1 MKKNKII
8 FCNLLLLALI
18 NIGLLSKVNAQKN
31 DSNLVINKFVSEVRD
46 KKIFKTYH
54 RKSAIPKRVKKKLKA
69 INKEISFSNH
79 DDNYVFRDVVSWRDR
94 FHKRDILI
102 NIIKSDQIVIIN
114 YYHKWSFNRHAIL
127 RTLICLYDKN
137 DASVFVIRAVFTT
150 VFELYNCI
158 ISNNYDIWELEF
170 PDSKNT
176 YYF

>member
-1 MKKNKII
+1 MKAKHYLFI
-8 FCNLLLLALI
+8 FLI
-18 NIGLLSKVNAQKN
+18 LILFLKSNAQKN
-31 DSNLVINKFVSEVRD
+31 DSNIVINTFVSEVRD

-54 RKSAIPKRVKKKLKA
+54 RKSAIPNSVKKKLEA

-79 DDNYVFRDVVSWRDR
+79 DDNYVFRHEVSWRDR
-94 FHKRDILI
+94 FHKRDILT
-102 NIIKSDQIVIIN
+102 NIIKSDKIAIIN
-114 YYHKWSFNRHAIL
+114 YYHKWSFNRHAIP

-137 DASVFVIRAVFTT
+137 DASVFVIRAVFTN

-170 PDSKNT
+170 PDTKNT